1 MRKSAD
7 LLDQTLIRSEVKQVQ
22 WHQWFAA
29 SGLEAPAL
37 HGMRFDRSFLAIS
50 TAVERLGVA
59 LDATLAERE
68 LTIGRLVRRVQED
81 LRIDEGWRHSVGAA

>member
-1 MRKSAD
+1 MVRC
-7 LLDQTLIRSEVKQVQ
+7 Q
-22 WHQWFAA
+22 

-59 LDATLAERE
+59 LDATLLAERE
-68 LTIGRLVRRVQED
+68 LTIGRLVRRLQED